1 MKFKS
6 DKQRKAVMAKL
17 KGGQKVHRTKKY
29 NRYRIRDPDEFK
41 KSSFRTIDIGRP
53 KRHQLIRGKL
63 KKTGKY
69 ATQAVIVEKGTPD
82 GTTREI
88 IKKAKKYPKSPR
100 IKREFEFINPGGE
113 PTMSGAKYIVYGKGG
128 EPNILLAYKKD
139 AARIAKMSHEDYMR
153 EFKKG

>member
-41 KSSFRTIDIGRP
+41 KSSFRTLDIGKP

-63 KKTGKY
+63 KKTGEW
-69 ATQAVIVEKGTPD
+69 ATQAVIVEKGIKD
-82 GTTREI
+82 GTTKEI
-88 IKKAKKYPKSPR
+88 IEKAKKYPKTSKQTFYIGRKVR
-100 IKREFEFINPGGE
+100 I
-113 PTMSGAKYIVYGKGG
+113 SGAPRGAWWEKGTIVDIDKKHKLIKVKHPNDEIETYGFRQ
-128 EPNILLAYKKD
+128 ILK
-139 AARIAKMSHEDYMR
+139 
-153 EFKKG
+153 